1 MKIRSSEIV
10 VSAIKREQYP
20 AEGLPEIALVG
31 RSNVGKSSATNALL
45 NRRNFARTSQ
55 TPGKTRTINFYK
67 INNEFYF
74 VDLPGYGYAKVS
86 KSEKDKWGVI
96 MERYLQDRQELC
108 AIFLLVDIRHEP
120 TNDDVMMY
128 EWIKHFGYN
137 CVVIATKADKISR
150 GQYQKHISII
160 RKKLQLE
167 KDEKVIPLSSSKKTG
182 VEDVWNDIRHE
193 PTNDDVMMYEWI
205 KHFGYNCVVIATKA
219 DKISRG
225 QYQKHISIIRKKLQ
239 LEKDEKVIPLSSSK
253 KTGVEDV
260 WNEIIAQYEEHGYE
274 ITVD

>member
-1 MKIRSSEIV
+1 MKIRSSEIE
-10 VSAIKREQYP
+10 VSAIRKEQYP
-20 AEGLPEIALVG
+20 KEGLPEIALVG

-96 MERYLQDRQELC
+96 MERYLQDREELC

-160 RKKLQLE
+160 RKKLQL
-167 KDEKVIPLSSSKKTG
+167 K
-182 VEDVWNDIRHE
+182 
-193 PTNDDVMMYEWI
+193 
-205 KHFGYNCVVIATKA
+205 
-219 DKISRG
+219 
-225 QYQKHISIIRKKLQ
+225 
-239 LEKDEKVIPLSSSK
+239 KDEKVIPLSSSK

>member
-10 VSAIKREQYP
+10 VSAIRKEQYP

-96 MERYLQDRQELC
+96 MERYLQDREELC

-182 VEDVWNDIRHE
+182 VEDVWN
-193 PTNDDVMMYEWI
+193 
-205 KHFGYNCVVIATKA
+205 
-219 DKISRG
+219 
-225 QYQKHISIIRKKLQ
+225 
-239 LEKDEKVIPLSSSK
+239 
-253 KTGVEDV
+253 
-260 WNEIIAQYEEHGYE
+260 EIIAQYESHGYE